1 MAECMAW
8 YLPFNI
14 KARVQSLYSRQ
25 IYFYGFW
32 MVKVL
37 ELIPSCGQYSKSL
50 SQRTL
55 NWV

>member
-14 KARVQSLYSRQ
+14 KAWVQSLYSRQ

-37 ELIPSCGQYSKSL
+37 ELIPSFGQYSKSL